1 MKYAIEVLTN
11 YQHTI
16 KVKWKIL
23 ILHKLFCTISAIIT
37 YESYSCC
44 MIVFTGN
51 LFTSLVL
58 DIFNVP
64 QTACN
69 VFGAL
74 NHSKSIS
81 YKYSWYYNQ
90 NQTRFGFLSRK
101 KNLPIFHT
109 VSSRDEIFRFICF
122 KRINQSCST
131 IAEFTAFKL

>member
-1 MKYAIEVLTN
+1 MLN
-11 YQHTI
+11 F
-16 KVKWKIL
+16 L

-74 NHSKSIS
+74 YHKKCIR
-81 YKYSWYYNQ
+81 YKYSWHF
-90 NQTRFGFLSRK
+90 NQTKGKLVLVFYQE